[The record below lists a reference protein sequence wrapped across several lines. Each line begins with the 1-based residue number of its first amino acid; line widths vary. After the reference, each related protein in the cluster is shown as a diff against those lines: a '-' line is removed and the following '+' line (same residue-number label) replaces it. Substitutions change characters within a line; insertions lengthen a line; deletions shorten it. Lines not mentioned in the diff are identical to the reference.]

1 MDPKLRINVNSGNQY
16 DLTSSSSTSAF
27 TSFTSPSIRSGAAPS
42 TSSGA
47 SSGMTRNLDQA
58 TRMAVELSNIPWV
71 GSASGA
77 TLVKSLNR
85 ASLTSCGLSLHSP
98 FKTSGLIELDK
109 DAEKL
114 LSPLLNGNDSTCP
127 RGLSRDILRSLSDK
141 KALAQVCGSTLDST
155 YFNAVFG
162 DSTEFPASTVL
173 EFERHLASR
182 IGDSGRFG
190 GVLDELVPAPTSVFK
205 NSRRADGGFSSP
217 SGSADGPPRP
227 RGHDPP
233 MFATIDERGAEGGV
247 EEESFQPLFP
257 EGGGDGEASSLRL
270 SPGEA
275 RRFVQGAWTR
285 LSSRYGSPQVGL
297 TVLRRLLGVPS
308 GAASAEEISECVRD
322 ISQARMA
329 ADELDIAAGPMASSL
344 QKRAFISEVKS
355 KLLLL
360 IQSGLPL
367 AFLRPASSPRSPGDE
382 WEDGSAAYPI
392 VLDGASARGGVC
404 PRASR
409 E

>member
-16 DLTSSSSTSAF
+16 DFTSSSSTSAI

-85 ASLTSCGLSLHSP
+85 ASLTSCGLLLHSP

-109 DAEKL
+109 DSEKL

-127 RGLSRDILRSLSDK
+127 RGLSMDILRSLSDK

-173 EFERHLASR
+173 EFERHQASR
-182 IGDSGRFG
+182 ICDSGRFG

-205 NSRRADGGFSSP
+205 NSRRADGGFASP
-217 SGSADGPPRP
+217 SSFSDGPPRP

-233 MFATIDERGAEGGV
+233 MFSTID
-247 EEESFQPLFP
+247 
-257 EGGGDGEASSLRL
+257 
-270 SPGEA
+270 
-275 RRFVQGAWTR
+275 
-285 LSSRYGSPQVGL
+285 
-297 TVLRRLLGVPS
+297 
-308 GAASAEEISECVRD
+308 
-322 ISQARMA
+322 
-329 ADELDIAAGPMASSL
+329 
-344 QKRAFISEVKS
+344 
-355 KLLLL
+355 
-360 IQSGLPL
+360 
-367 AFLRPASSPRSPGDE
+367 
-382 WEDGSAAYPI
+382 
-392 VLDGASARGGVC
+392 
-404 PRASR
+404 
-409 E
+409 

>member
-16 DLTSSSSTSAF
+16 DFTSSSSTSAI

-109 DAEKL
+109 DSEKL

-127 RGLSRDILRSLSDK
+127 RGLSRDILRSLSDRE
-141 KALAQVCGSTLDST
+141 ALAQVYGSTLDST

-190 GVLDELVPAPTSVFK
+190 GVVGEVIPAPTSVFK
-205 NSRRADGGFSSP
+205 NNRRADGGSASP
-217 SGSADGPPRP
+217 LSASDGLPRP

-233 MFATIDERGAEGGV
+233 MLTTFDEGEDGGAMSEVRNISARLELSRSVQARLTSGQ
-247 EEESFQPLFP
+247 ERFK
-257 EGGGDGEASSLRL
+257 SSLAKLRGL
-270 SPGEA
+270 SCSAIPDQFADVKNLPVPILMELDTA
-275 RRFVQGAWTR
+275 
-285 LSSRYGSPQVGL
+285 
-297 TVLRRLLGVPS
+297 LRRQALLT
-308 GAASAEEISECVRD
+308 
-322 ISQARMA
+322 
-329 ADELDIAAGPMASSL
+329 
-344 QKRAFISEVKS
+344 
-355 KLLLL
+355 
-360 IQSGLPL
+360 
-367 AFLRPASSPRSPGDE
+367 
-382 WEDGSAAYPI
+382 AY
-392 VLDGASARGGVC
+392 A
-404 PRASR
+404 
-409 E
+409 